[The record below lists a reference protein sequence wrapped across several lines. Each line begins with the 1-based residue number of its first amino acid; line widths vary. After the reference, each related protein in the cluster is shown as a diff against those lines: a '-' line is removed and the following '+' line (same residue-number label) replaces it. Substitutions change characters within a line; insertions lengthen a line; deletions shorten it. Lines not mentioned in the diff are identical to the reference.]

1 MKHPVIAIG
10 IDTVHPALLETWMSQ
25 GHLKNLSRLRE
36 QSTYGHLTY
45 STTPEEMQWTTF
57 LTGCPPE
64 KTGYWGRLD
73 YSPTTYD
80 VGESGVYGF
89 DRHPPFYALGQD
101 YKIAVLRT
109 PQIPLSE
116 DVNGPQVGRR
126 RSRPS
131 ELLPNLIQ
139 QYGKLPIYK
148 EYGCFWDRDNLK
160 NLYKT
165 IHEGISRQV
174 AMCRDMMKQDNWD
187 LFLTVIDEPHYAS
200 HDFWYISQPEHPL
213 HPYRPKDVLPGDPL
227 LDVYK
232 AVDQAIGNIV
242 SEAPEDAYVLI
253 FSVDGMGSNS
263 TDLPTMVFLPEFLYR
278 YNFPGKFALAKGNAA
293 TPPPPPVANPKR
305 QSWAGELWQRRYDP
319 NPLKRSLRQWLPG
332 KFQDKLDQ
340 LWPSNQPS
348 LASPYQLLKQ
358 YPSLFWQPTLWY
370 RPLWTQMKAF
380 ALPNFSDGHIRIN
393 LKGRE
398 AKGIVDPSE
407 YDALC
412 EDLTQKLYQLKD
424 ARTGE
429 PMVIRVIRTRQ
440 DASENG
446 PELPDADLI
455 VEWRDRPID
464 VVDSPDFGRIGP
476 IPYCNTGGHKPIG
489 FLLAKGP
496 GIRPDADLSAT
507 GYLTDLAPTI
517 LTLMG
522 APIPAHCEGK
532 SLLQPETTES
542 VSSSTH

>member
-1 MKHPVIAIG
+1 
-10 IDTVHPALLETWMSQ
+10 
-25 GHLKNLSRLRE
+25 
-36 QSTYGHLTY
+36 
-45 STTPEEMQWTTF
+45 
-57 LTGCPPE
+57 
-64 KTGYWGRLD
+64 
-73 YSPTTYD
+73 
-80 VGESGVYGF
+80 
-89 DRHPPFYALGQD
+89 
-101 YKIAVLRT
+101 
-109 PQIPLSE
+109 
-116 DVNGPQVGRR
+116 
-126 RSRPS
+126 
-131 ELLPNLIQ
+131 
-139 QYGKLPIYK
+139 
-148 EYGCFWDRDNLK
+148 
-160 NLYKT
+160 
-165 IHEGISRQV
+165 
-174 AMCRDMMKQDNWD
+174 MCRDMMKQDNWD